1 MAKSNRFRFILA
13 SAILLLLVLVAVVF
27 FFIRSNLRGQ
37 GGDAETEDYELQGVD
52 LSAHNGKVDFGK
64 IKEAG
69 IDFVI
74 LKASEGSGFRDS
86 LFEANYEAAAAN
98 GLYVGAYHFFRF
110 DVDGLQQARNF
121 LDATAGKHFDMPM
134 AIDVEEHGNPYV
146 FVKSKVVRQL
156 QDMIDELSAN
166 ERRVMIYTNKGGY
179 DKFIKE
185 NFDDYPLWICSF
197 TLPEDTMEWTI
208 WQYSH
213 WGDIDGVEGEVDLN
227 IFYGN
232 ETQWKRWTE

>member
-1 MAKSNRFRFILA
+1 MTYLLGISAYYHDSAAAIIKDGIIIAAAQEERFTRIKQDSEFPIN
-13 SAILLLLVLVAVVF
+13 AV
-27 FFIRSNLRGQ
+27 NYCL
-37 GGDAETEDYELQGVD
+37 
-52 LSAHNGKVDFGK
+52 
-64 IKEAG
+64 KEAG

-121 LDATAGKHFDMPM
+121 LDATTGKHFDMPL

-213 WGDIDGVEGEVDLN
+213 WGDIDGIEGEVDLN